1 MKYVGPSIAEE
12 EVFVM
17 FKQNNYN
24 KNQSSRITV
33 KLKRREEKRLKQK
46 KKIITSKN
54 NFLAHH
60 DFIFIL
66 GVR

>member
-33 KLKRREEKRLKQK
+33 KLKRREDLRYDIVQ
-46 KKIITSKN
+46 
-54 NFLAHH
+54 NFLESQIA
-60 DFIFIL
+60 DINL
-66 GVR
+66 TY